1 MTTPPEKILKR
12 MGVTGAAAAVLMII
26 FGVLVI
32 SFPNL
37 ISWLVGIY
45 LIVVGLMNLVGCIVS
60 GKSS

>member
-1 MTTPPEKILKR
+1 MATPPEKILKR
-12 MGVTGAAAAVLMII
+12 MGVTGTAAAVLMII

-45 LIVVGLMNLVGCIVS
+45 LIVVGLMNLVGYIVS